1 MAAMNEIKHLK
12 EIYENN
18 DTVRL
23 FLMNGFQ
30 KEGKIVELGDDY
42 IIFRDSRLR
51 KNELVWKHA
60 ISTFS

>member
-12 EIYENN
+12 EIHENG
-18 DTVRL
+18 DTIRL
-23 FLMNGFQ
+23 FLINGFQ

-42 IIFRDSRLR
+42 IIFRDNRLR

>member
-42 IIFRDSRLR
+42 IIFRDNGTS
-51 KNELVWKHA
+51 KNDLIWKHA

>member
-1 MAAMNEIKHLK
+1 MAAMNAINHLK
-12 EIYENN
+12 EIHENG

-42 IIFRDSRLR
+42 IIFRDARAR
-51 KNELVWKHA
+51 KNELIWKHA